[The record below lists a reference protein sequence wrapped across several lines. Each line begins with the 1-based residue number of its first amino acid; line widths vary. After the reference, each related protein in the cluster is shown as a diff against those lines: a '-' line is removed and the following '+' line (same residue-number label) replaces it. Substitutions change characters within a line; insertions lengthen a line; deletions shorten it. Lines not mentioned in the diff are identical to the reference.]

1 MKSIF
6 KIEFKVQNMFLKKYV
21 RFRQTGRKAFLPG
34 SLIAFV
40 MLSSV
45 NVLAEDSAE
54 DRSDE
59 VFEIVEVS
67 TSQRE
72 GSTQLDEVVVTGSRT
87 EQEAWQSATT
97 VHVIRQKEIEDSG
110 ARTVAE
116 LMAQNSGIELEH
128 TVGGVGI
135 RMQGFDPQYTLIL
148 INGRRAIGRIS
159 GVVNLERYSV
169 ADIERI
175 EIVKGAGSALY
186 GSDAMGG
193 VINIVLKK
201 NKRPF
206 QADLSAAYGQRNA
219 LDVDGRVGLMGDV
232 WDFTLSGGYT
242 GSDGF
247 DLDIVQPSTT
257 GAEHDDYHISSEGSV
272 KVTDSTRLQASANY
286 MFRDQSR
293 VDQGVSRAVFDR
305 KNRFEEIG
313 VSLESQ
319 TDLAATTALKV
330 GAAHTTFRNQFFYD
344 QRNSDALDVYED
356 SWENLSVID
365 AQFNHYFESMHLL
378 TVGLEAARHAYT
390 SPRLS
395 EGGGERLR
403 VAAFAQDEWE
413 VFEKI
418 PLTLVPGARVE
429 IDSQFGTNFTP
440 RLAAR
445 FEPWKT
451 SVIRASIG
459 RGYRAPSFQELYLDF
474 DNPAVGYRILG
485 NTDLQ
490 PELSTSIQLG
500 VEWKAL
506 TWATLNANLFYNK
519 IDDLI
524 STTKVASTNPNA
536 PLRYIYSNIA
546 QARTQGIETQLQLKV
561 TRTFLVDAGYT
572 FTDSLDIQQS
582 RPLAERSR
590 HRATLGLRL
599 HELPGD
605 LEFST
610 RGALVGPRPFFTED
624 VTQEGVF
631 TTEYAPV
638 YVDLEA
644 RLGWRINPTFTAFA
658 RGTNLL
664 DQGDDRFLPIPPR
677 TIMLGVNA
685 SY

>member
-1 MKSIF
+1 
-6 KIEFKVQNMFLKKYV
+6 MFLNEYLGYKSQLMKHV
-21 RFRQTGRKAFLPG
+21 MKAVLPG
-34 SLIAFV
+34 SLMALV
-40 MLSSV
+40 MFSPMS
-45 NVLAEDSAE
+45 VLAEDSVE
-54 DRSDE
+54 DLSDE
-59 VFEIVEVS
+59 VFEIVDVS
-67 TSQRE
+67 ASKR
-72 GSTQLDEVVVTGSRT
+72 GKSTQLDEVVVTGSRT

-97 VHVIRQKEIEDSG
+97 VEVIRRKEIEDSG

-116 LMAQNSGIELEH
+116 LMAQHSGIELEH

-148 INGRRAIGRIS
+148 INGRRTIGRIS
-159 GVVNLERYSV
+159 GVVNLERYNV

-193 VINIVLKK
+193 VVNIVLKK
-201 NKRPF
+201 NTRPL
-206 QADLSAAYGQRNA
+206 QADLTAAYGQRNA
-219 LDVDGRVGLMGDV
+219 IDMDGRVGLKGDV

-242 GSDGF
+242 GNDGF
-247 DLDIVQPSTT
+247 DLDTAQASTT
-257 GAEHDDYHISSEGSV
+257 GAKHDDYHVSADGSV
-272 KVTDSTRLQASANY
+272 KVTNATRLQASANY
-286 MFRDQSR
+286 MFRDQTR

-305 KNRFEEIG
+305 RNRFEEIG
-313 VSLESQ
+313 ASLETH
-319 TDLAATTALKV
+319 TDLAATTKLKI
-330 GAAHTTFRNQFFYD
+330 GASHTAFRNQFFYD
-344 QRNSDALDVYED
+344 QRLSDALDVYED
-356 SWENLSVID
+356 SWENLSAID

-390 SPRLS
+390 SPRLTDN
-395 EGGGERLR
+395 GGERLR

-413 VFEKI
+413 VTEKL

-429 IDSQFGTNFTP
+429 VDSQFGTNFTP

-451 SVIRASIG
+451 AVIRASIG
-459 RGYRAPSFQELYLDF
+459 RGYRAPSFQELYLSF
-474 DNPAVGYRILG
+474 DNPAVGYRIEG

-490 PELSTSIQLG
+490 PELSTSVQFG
-500 VEWKAL
+500 AEWKAL
-506 TWATLNANLFYNK
+506 SWATLNANLFYNK

-524 STTKVASTNPNA
+524 STTKLLSTSPNE
-536 PLRYIYSNIA
+536 PVRYVYDNIA
-546 QARTQGIETQLQLKV
+546 EARTMGVETQLQFQI

-599 HELPGD
+599 HELPGN

-610 RGALVGPRPFFTED
+610 RGALVGPRPFFTDD
-624 VTQEGVF
+624 VTQEGAF

-644 RLGWRINPTFTAFA
+644 RIGWRINDVFTAFT

-664 DQGDDRFLPIPPR
+664 DVGDTRFLPIPPR
-677 TIMLGVNA
+677 TIMLGFNA